1 MLILY
6 IIAGAVAFLL
16 FIIGSFLLSSKKKIK
31 RLSQSLSMSLFLVK
45 MPKYDKKEDRER
57 SQQQDVKSLIEGME
71 QIFAHFLYL
80 KKPSL
85 FDKLFLGVKP
95 PRIAL
100 EIASMVGGED
110 ISFYIALP
118 EYISS
123 SAEKSIQGVYPDAV
137 VEKVAEDYTV
147 FEANG
152 VVSASTMML
161 RKAFYYPIKTY
172 QHLEADSLSV
182 ITNALS
188 KIKPEEGSAVQVIFK
203 PSKLDIKRKEEKI
216 LSEIVEKGKSPREA
230 IDKARSKGLS
240 GLISNGLLAILN
252 FNTKTDDAKE
262 KQKQN
267 EQQKERTANE
277 AVIEG
282 VKAKAQ
288 KQVFDVNIRL
298 IAVGAD
304 KIRSVE
310 ILRHL
315 EGSFS
320 QFSSNLNNFEPI
332 RATRKR
338 LKKLIYD
345 FSFRNFTEKN
355 SMILNVEEL
364 TSVFHFPLPHI
375 DSPNIQWAKTREV
388 APPSELPAD
397 GINRIGDAVFRGEE
411 KPVSFASR
419 ADRRRHFYIVGQT
432 GTGKSSLL
440 REMIKQDIIAG
451 EGVGVID
458 PNGDLIEDT
467 LANIPKE
474 RAEDVVLFE
483 PFDTERPG
491 GLNMLEWTAPEQKDF
506 AISEMITI
514 FSKLFPPEVIGPMFE
529 HYMRNAMLA
538 LMADKDNP
546 GTLVEIPRMFTDDEF
561 MKEKV
566 SKVVDPIVRSFWLK
580 EWAKTTGQSRSDM
593 LGYVVSKVGR
603 FIENTMVRN
612 IIGQSKSGFD
622 LSEIMNNKKIFLAN
636 LSKGQTGEMNSSLLG
651 LILVSKMQIAA
662 FRRASMAQEERKD
675 FYLYIDEFQNFTT
688 DSIATILSEAR
699 KYRLNLIL
707 AHQFMPQLTDEIRNS
722 VIGNVG
728 NMASYRV
735 GADDAE
741 LLEKQFTPEFS
752 SSDLLNVDNFQ
763 YICKM
768 MINNN
773 ISSPFKVKAIKPTDG
788 NIEMVSSIK
797 KLSKLK
803 YTRPKALVEADIAK
817 RSRLGA

>member
-1 MLILY
+1 MWLLY
-6 IIAGAVAFLL
+6 IIIGAVALGVFLL
-16 FIIGSFLLSSKKKIK
+16 GNFLLSSKKKIR

-45 MPKYDKKEDRER
+45 MPKYEKKDEKEK
-57 SQQQDVKSLIEGME
+57 QLDVKSLIESME
-71 QIFAHFLYL
+71 QVLAHFLYL
-80 KKPSL
+80 KKPN
-85 FDKLFLGVKP
+85 FFEKTFLGVRP
-95 PRIAL
+95 PRIVF
-100 EIASMVGGED
+100 EVASTVGGED
-110 ISFYIALP
+110 ISFYIAVP
-118 EYISS
+118 EYMSS

-137 VEKVAEDYTV
+137 VEKVPEDYTV

-152 VVSASTMML
+152 VVSASIMSL
-161 RKAFYYPIKTY
+161 RRSFYFPVKTY
-172 QHLEADSLSV
+172 KYLERDPLSV
-182 ITNALS
+182 VTNALS
-188 KIKPEEGSAVQVIFK
+188 KITPEEGSAIQVVVQ
-203 PSKLDIKRKEEKI
+203 PSSLDMKRKEEKI
-216 LSEIVEKGKSPREA
+216 LSAIIEKGKNPRAAVEELQGG
-230 IDKARSKGLS
+230 KMTRF
-240 GLISNGLLAILN
+240 ISNMIWGMLN
-252 FNTKTDDAKE
+252 STQKKTKDEKD
-262 KQKQN
+262 KQKQQ
-267 EQQKERTANE
+267 EQQKEGTANQ
-277 AVIEG
+277 VIIDAI
-282 VKAKAQ
+282 KAKAQ
-288 KQVFDVNIRL
+288 KPVFDVNIRL
-298 IAVGAD
+298 MAVGVD
-304 KIRSVE
+304 KIRSTE
-310 ILRHL
+310 ILSHL
-315 EGSFS
+315 ESAFS
-320 QFSSNLNNFEPI
+320 QFSSSLNSFESN
-332 RATRKR
+332 RVRKSR
-338 LKKLIYD
+338 IKKIVYD
-345 FSFRNFTEKN
+345 FSFRNFVLRDN
-355 SMILNVEEL
+355 MVLNAEEL

-375 DSPNIQWAKTREV
+375 DSPNIQWSKTREV
-388 APPSELPAD
+388 APPTELPLK
-397 GINRIGDAVFRGEE
+397 GINKIGDAVFRGET
-411 KPVSFASR
+411 KPVSFASKG
-419 ADRRRHFYIVGQT
+419 DRRRHFYIVGQT
-432 GTGKSSLL
+432 GTGKSSLI
-440 REMIKQDIIAG
+440 REMIKQDIEAG

-467 LANIPKE
+467 IANIPKS

-483 PFDTERPG
+483 PFDTDRPG

-538 LMADKDNP
+538 LMADKENP

-612 IIGQSKSGFD
+612 IIGQTKSGFD
-622 LSEIMNNKKIFLAN
+622 LGDIMDNKKIFLAN

-662 FRRASMAQEERKD
+662 FRRAGMPEDQRKD

-707 AHQFMPQLTDEIRNS
+707 AHQFMPQLTDEIRNA

-735 GADDAE
+735 GANDAE
-741 LLEKQFTPEFS
+741 VLEKQFEPEFS
-752 SSDLLNVDNFQ
+752 SNDLLNVDNFHF
-763 YICKM
+763 ICKM

-773 ISSPFKVKAIKPTDG
+773 VSTPFKVKAMKPTDG
-788 NIEMVSSIK
+788 NKEIVPSIK

-803 YTRPKALVEADIAK
+803 YTRPRALVEQEILE

>member
-1 MLILY
+1 
-6 IIAGAVAFLL
+6 
-16 FIIGSFLLSSKKKIK
+16 
-31 RLSQSLSMSLFLVK
+31 MSLFLVK
-45 MPKYDKKEDRER
+45 MPKYEKKEDRER
-57 SQQQDVKSLIEGME
+57 QQQHDIKSLIEGME
-71 QIFAHFLYL
+71 QIFSHFLYL

-85 FDKLFLGVKP
+85 FDKIFLGVKP

-110 ISFYIALP
+110 ISFYIAVP
-118 EYISS
+118 EYMAS

-137 VEKVAEDYTV
+137 VEKVVQDYTV

-152 VVSASTMML
+152 VVTAATMML
-161 RKAFYYPIKTY
+161 RKSFFYPIKTY
-172 QHLEADSLSV
+172 KFLETDSLSV

-188 KIKPEEGSAVQVIFK
+188 KIKPEEGSAIQIMFK
-203 PSKLDIKRKEEKI
+203 PSSLDIKRKEEKI
-216 LSEIVEKGKSPREA
+216 LSDIVEKGKNPREA

-240 GLISNGLLAILN
+240 GLISNMLLAILN
-252 FNTKTDDAKE
+252 FNSKTENTKE

-277 AVIEG
+277 AIIEG
-282 VKAKAQ
+282 IKAKAQ
-288 KQVFDVNIRL
+288 KSVFDVNIRL
-298 IAVGAD
+298 MAVGVD
-304 KIRSVE
+304 KIRSLE
-310 ILRHL
+310 ILGHL
-315 EGSFS
+315 EGSFN
-320 QFSSNLNNFEPI
+320 QFSSSLNNFEPI
-332 RATRKR
+332 RARKSR
-338 LKKLIYD
+338 LKKIIYD
-345 FSFRNFTEKN
+345 FSFRNFNSNN

-364 TSVFHFPLPHI
+364 TSIFHFPLPHI

-388 APPSELPAD
+388 APPSELPEK
-397 GINRIGDAVFRGEE
+397 GINIIGDTVFRGEE
-411 KPVSFASR
+411 RPVSFASKE
-419 ADRRRHFYIVGQT
+419 DRRRHFYIVGQT

-451 EGVGVID
+451 NGVGVID

-467 LANIPKE
+467 LANIPRE
-474 RAEDVVLFE
+474 RMEDVILFE

-491 GLNMLEWTAPEQKDF
+491 GLNMLEWSSPEQKDF

-561 MKEKV
+561 MREKV
-566 SKVVDPIVRSFWLK
+566 RHVADPIVRGFWLK

-612 IIGQSKSGFD
+612 IIGQSKSSFD
-622 LSEIMNNKKIFLAN
+622 LAEIMNNKKIFLAN

-662 FRRASMAQEERKD
+662 FRRAGIQQEKRKD

-707 AHQFMPQLTDEIRNS
+707 AHQFMPQLTDEIRNA

-741 LLEKQFTPEFS
+741 LLEKQFEPEFS
-752 SSDLLNVDNFQ
+752 RNDLLNIDNFQ

-773 ISSPFKVKAIKPTDG
+773 VSSPFKVKARKPTEGDVTV
-788 NIEMVSSIK
+788 VSSIK

-803 YTRPKALVEADIAK
+803 YTRPRELVGTEIAK